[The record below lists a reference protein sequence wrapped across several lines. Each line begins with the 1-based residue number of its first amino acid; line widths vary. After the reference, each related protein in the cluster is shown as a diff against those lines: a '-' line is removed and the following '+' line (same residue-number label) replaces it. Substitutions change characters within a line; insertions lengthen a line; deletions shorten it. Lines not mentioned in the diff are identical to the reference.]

1 VIARATSH
9 TADDLALLDALVA
22 LTRRRVTVAADDA
35 FERAH
40 GRRPDADD
48 YVRLRL
54 SVLRLERDGLVRSER
69 DLRLEATPD
78 GEVAAELHRAAQR
91 TPRLEEA

>member
-9 TADDLALLDALVA
+9 TADDLALLDAVVA
-22 LTRRRVTVAADDA
+22 LTRRRVTVAANDA

-40 GRRPDADD
+40 GRQPDADD
-48 YVRLRL
+48 YVGLRL

-78 GEVAAELHRAAQR
+78 GDVAAELHRAARR